1 MGTQTAIAE
10 KIRAKRAD
18 YTLAVKENQPKPYE
32 EVSEYFGDEE
42 LLKQIKNNGGYKI
55 TKEKAHSS
63 IEICEY
69 YQCSDIKWMAEKSRW
84 KGLKSIGMVRKTIK
98 KGDKTVVEK
107 RYYISSLANDIDLF
121 ARTIREHWSVEV
133 MHWHLDVTFKENDN
147 TTKDKIAAQNLN
159 IIKKWC
165 LSILK
170 RFESGKKKMSLKK
183 KRFCISLDTR
193 KYFQQIMAL

>member
-1 MGTQTAIAE
+1 M
-10 KIRAKRAD
+10 
-18 YTLAVKENQPKPYE
+18 AVKENQRNLYE
-32 EVSEYFGDEE
+32 EITEYLKDEE
-42 LLKQIKNNGGYKI
+42 LLEEIKKSGGYKM

-63 IEICEY
+63 LEIREY

-84 KGLKSIGMVRKTIK
+84 KGIKSIGMVRKTIK
-98 KGDKTVVEK
+98 KGDKTTVEQ
-107 RYYISSLANDIDLF
+107 RYYISSLADDIDLF

-133 MHWHLDVTFKENDN
+133 MHWHLDVTFKEDAN

-159 IIKKWC
+159 IINKWC

-170 RFESGKKKMSLKK
+170 LFEVGKKKMSLKK

-193 KYFQQIMAL
+193 KFFQQIMAL

>member
-18 YTLAVKENQPKPYE
+18 YTLAVKENQPKLYE

-63 IEICEY
+63 IEIREY

-133 MHWHLDVTFKENDN
+133 MHWHLDVTFKEDAN
-147 TTKDKIAAQNLN
+147 TTKDNSQF
-159 IIKKWC
+159 
-165 LSILK
+165 SQFF
-170 RFESGKKKMSLKK
+170 FESGFHADRVHDGIDGRVS
-183 KRFCISLDTR
+183 T
-193 KYFQQIMAL
+193 